1 MLRTLLFALL
11 ALLIAAPAAT
21 AQPDDGAGDPRETE
35 PGPDDGDAAEG
46 DGPAPDDPGASGD
59 AVDVDALRQQYLALR
74 DRLFRSRARAAAVAS
89 AMYST
94 KLRVELTYDTGRF
107 YTVQRATIRLDGAN
121 VFDDIEGAV
130 AQDKAPRFEGYIAPG
145 RHLVSIRIEATGKDD
160 DRFTSVMEDTFV
172 VIAPAGKDLVVSAR
186 ARDGGDI
193 PYQWE
198 RGQKGSYKLHLDVDV
213 KAVDRPKSQK

>member
-1 MLRTLLFALL
+1 MPRTLVFALL
-11 ALLIAAPAAT
+11 ALLVAAPVAT
-21 AQPDDGAGDPRETE
+21 AQPDDDEDAGETGTE
-35 PGPDDGDAAEG
+35 PAPEDGDAA
-46 DGPAPDDPGASGD
+46 PAED
-59 AVDVDALRQQYLALR
+59 AAPPAADETADVEALRQQYLALR

-121 VFDDIEGAV
+121 VFDDIDGAV

-145 RHLVSIRIEATGKDD
+145 RHLVSIRIEAAGKDD

-193 PYQWE
+193 PYRWE
-198 RGQKGSYKLHLDVDV
+198 RSQKGSYKLHLDVDV
-213 KAVDRPKSQK
+213 KAVDRPNATKAE